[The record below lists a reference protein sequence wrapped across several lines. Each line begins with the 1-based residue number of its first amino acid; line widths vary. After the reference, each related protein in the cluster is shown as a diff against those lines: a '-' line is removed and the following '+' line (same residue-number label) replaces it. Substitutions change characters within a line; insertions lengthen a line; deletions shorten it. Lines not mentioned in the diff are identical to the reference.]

1 MCIAN
6 MFKPTILYLHSS
18 VLQVLLV
25 GLCGLTNY
33 KRLELLCTFA
43 LITVF
48 VDYIIFMSFYPSGKY
63 FYVNSIS
70 KAKGD
75 ANSEASILPMNMEHF
90 LCSRLYKIKNP

>member
-1 MCIAN
+1 MNRNCVILLYDTNMCIAN
-6 MFKPTILYLHSS
+6 MLKQTILNLHNS

-63 FYVNSIS
+63 FYVTSI
-70 KAKGD
+70 
-75 ANSEASILPMNMEHF
+75 
-90 LCSRLYKIKNP
+90 IKRKEMLIVKPLF